1 MQQVSED
8 KDKQQIQ
15 YTKIDPESM
24 DAKEAFFSLVAI
36 KMMKLS
42 KKYQKSLAEL
52 HNLFYMVSCDFDVLE
67 HILEQE
73 VSQMQDGADEA
84 TVLPDSQF
92 REWKVLEDLAI
103 GDAPDSE
110 AYKHVVE
117 LRGQREVLKRR
128 VFLGKVVDSG

>member
-1 MQQVSED
+1 MQQVSEE

>member
-1 MQQVSED
+1 
-8 KDKQQIQ
+8 
-15 YTKIDPESM
+15 M

-73 VSQMQDGADEA
+73 VS
-84 TVLPDSQF
+84 
-92 REWKVLEDLAI
+92 
-103 GDAPDSE
+103 
-110 AYKHVVE
+110 
-117 LRGQREVLKRR
+117 
-128 VFLGKVVDSG
+128 